1 MDHVDIK
8 MFEERKL
15 TPICL
20 EKTTA
25 LYENVDE
32 DTAMHLITRNI
43 QEKVNYP
50 PGIITQVV
58 GSFLL
63 ARNV

>member
-1 MDHVDIK
+1 
-8 MFEERKL
+8 MFEVRKL
-15 TPICL
+15 TPKFL

-25 LYENVDE
+25 VYENIDE

-43 QEKVNYP
+43 QEKVGYP

-58 GSFLL
+58 ESFLL
-63 ARNV
+63 ERSV